1 MAERLPGVRVRD
13 RGRGEEGVK
22 TVQEALEAL
31 EQIRK
36 VRDRL
41 TELEF
46 SEETPEADRDV
57 FGLAGELL
65 LDYFDMIKT
74 LPLRRG

>member
-1 MAERLPGVRVRD
+1 M
-13 RGRGEEGVK
+13 K

-46 SEETPEADRDV
+46 SEETSEADRDV

-65 LDYFDMIKT
+65 LDYFDMIKA